1 MDTPTYNQ
9 YCLQSLDASNTFQH
23 SEESYVSKITQD
35 IDNSESMGKTD
46 STFFL
51 FYT

>member
-23 SEESYVSKITQD
+23 SEAMFTEED
-35 IDNSESMGKTD
+35 SEI
-46 STFFL
+46 
-51 FYT
+51 